1 MEKIIQFPK
10 YSDIYAKDTIN
21 LYMKLSK
28 INKLRNRQKSRNNHK
43 KRKFQKNSEI
53 IQKNYIIDLSI
64 AYMGVLERE
73 NNIAYDE
80 ETSKPIDIANSN
92 TSPMAITNRVLISS
106 LLGGY
111 NDFNSQLIK

>member
-1 MEKIIQFPK
+1 ML
-10 YSDIYAKDTIN
+10 IY
-21 LYMKLSK
+21 
-28 INKLRNRQKSRNNHK
+28 
-43 KRKFQKNSEI
+43 
-53 IQKNYIIDLSI
+53 
-64 AYMGVLERE
+64 GVLERE

-111 NDFNSQLIK
+111 NDFNSSINKIKSLEIKMIIILYTESALQEQIENIEMFY